1 MTSVYGLPTACTFH
15 HAGDYRIIASYTGSK
30 DGAFL
35 ASVGVT
41 PMFVS
46 ILTFPIVWSKVDMPA
61 QKLQQMQILRDFV
74 D

>member
-1 MTSVYGLPTACTFH
+1 M

-30 DGAFL
+30 DGTFL
-35 ASVGVT
+35 ASVGAT

-46 ILTFPIVWSKVDMPA
+46 LLTFPITWSKVDVTA
-61 QKLQQMQILRDFV
+61 QKLQQMQILRDFL